1 MIKALV
7 FIVVLGG
14 VTVASL
20 VQVVA
25 GEPDW
30 LTWVLLVAGPL
41 GLLAAAGEY
50 RDARKERR

>member
-1 MIKALV
+1 VIKALV